1 MQRSELGQTRDPIAL
16 VPGNPSAVRQSAV
29 TMMRSATALSATG
42 DGLKKIDDGGWIGQ
56 AADRFRE
63 VFDAEPG
70 RWVTAG
76 DAFTGASEAL
86 VGYACTLEWAQGQ
99 ATEAIALWEQAE
111 NLTQQAEAEHHAAV
125 DQAQADAVT
134 LSAASVRMVS
144 VRIPFHDPG
153 EAIRQAAREK
163 LDHARQLLDDAGHHA
178 ERIVALARDKAPS
191 MPRWPGSG
199 DNSDDG
205 FTGGSLGRHQAA
217 WCLNQGAVACGGAIL
232 LQRDAL
238 KRTNELADKYNWTTG
253 QRNAFRHSYWMGLMT
268 VHGFSYDETIALGK
282 AHEKDTDTPGE
293 LPGSRDSNADLH
305 NNKTGARIGVD
316 VRPWYVGALG
326 VGAREKH
333 EKELE
338 ERLLPLLNPVCTRD
352 GWLEIVEP

>member
-29 TMMRSATALSATG
+29 TMTHSATALSATG
-42 DGLKKIDDGGWIGQ
+42 GGLKKIDVGGWVGQ

-76 DAFTGASEAL
+76 DAFTDASEAL
-86 VGYACTLEWAQGQ
+86 VGYAHTLEWAQGQ
-99 ATEAIALWEQAE
+99 ATEAITLWEHGQD
-111 NLTQQAEAEHHAAV
+111 LT
-125 DQAQADAVT
+125 
-134 LSAASVRMVS
+134 
-144 VRIPFHDPG
+144 
-153 EAIRQAAREK
+153 RQAAREK
-163 LDHARQLLDDAGHHA
+163 LDHARQLLDDAGDYA
-178 ERIVALARDKAPS
+178 ERIVALARDKAPP

-199 DNSDDG
+199 DNSGDG
-205 FTGGSLGRHQAA
+205 FTGGSLGIHQAA
-217 WCLNQGAVACGGAIL
+217 WCLDQGPACVRAIL

-238 KRTNELADKYNWTTG
+238 QRTNELADKYNWSTG

-268 VHGFSYDETIALGK
+268 VHGFTYDETIALGE

-305 NNKTGARIGVD
+305 NNETGARIGVD
-316 VRPWYVGALG
+316 VRPWYVGAFG
-326 VGAREKH
+326 VGSREKH

-338 ERLLPLLNPVCTRD
+338 ERLLPMLHPVCTRD
-352 GWLEIVEP
+352 GWLVVDP